1 MQLPTNEMKSAAV
14 DIAWLMLTDL
24 TATAAFFVALLATL
38 TVVLAAVLTALTG
51 VVGNAV

>member
-1 MQLPTNEMKSAAV
+1 MKSAAV

-38 TVVLAAVLTALTG
+38 TVVFATLLITLT
-51 VVGNAV
+51 VVAI